1 MKMKAY
7 NTCPSCNTRNKT
19 IKSID
24 KLNRSYYIC
33 ICTEC
38 QNMYYQLSDTQ
49 DHIKSI
55 DISLNQT
62 IPVPYITKVN
72 EVDNKE
78 HEIKEKQTKL

>member
-1 MKMKAY
+1 MKAY
-7 NTCPSCNTRNKT
+7 NKCPDCNTRNEP
-19 IKSID
+19 IESID
-24 KLNRSYYIC
+24 KLNLSYYIC

-55 DISLNQT
+55 DILLNQVT
-62 IPVPYITKVN
+62 PVPYITKVN

-78 HEIKEKQTKL
+78 HEIKDKQTKL

>member
-1 MKMKAY
+1 
-7 NTCPSCNTRNKT
+7 
-19 IKSID
+19 
-24 KLNRSYYIC
+24 
-33 ICTEC
+33 
-38 QNMYYQLSDTQ
+38 MYYQLSDTQ